1 MNIFLCATSSICLFS
16 ELFAGA
22 TTRSNGAPPSMV
34 NGNANLTTT
43 VEGQVASATPTPA
56 YAASATSATS
66 LSTVTSAFGAV
77 SLSNGN
83 VVAPPATTAPSLP
96 TLDVA
101 STVVAPTTPTTNTT
115 TSG

>member
-56 YAASATSATS
+56 YAASATS

>member
-1 MNIFLCATSSICLFS
+1 MNIFLCAKSSNCLFS

-34 NGNANLTTT
+34 NGYANLTTT
-43 VEGQVASATPTPA
+43 VGGQAASATPTPGT
-56 YAASATSATS
+56 TSATS
-66 LSTVTSAFGAV
+66 LSTMTSAFGAV

-83 VVAPPATTAPSLP
+83 VVAPPATTAPLMP
-96 TLDVA
+96 TLDSSPTVA
-101 STVVAPTTPTTNTT
+101 APTTPTTNTT

>member
-1 MNIFLCATSSICLFS
+1 MNIFLCAKSSICLFS

-34 NGNANLTTT
+34 NGYANLTTG
-43 VEGQVASATPTPA
+43 GQAASATPGT
-56 YAASATSATS
+56 TSATS
-66 LSTVTSAFGAV
+66 LSTMTSAFGAV

-83 VVAPPATTAPSLP
+83 VVAPPATTAPLMP
-96 TLDVA
+96 TIDGS
-101 STVVAPTTPTTNTT
+101 STVAAPTTPTTNTT